1 MDTILRLLAEN
12 PESLGEVVKT
22 YITKYKEPVY
32 DVLKELM
39 IIAKDY
45 SENTEY
51 PAIQARTK
59 KNMFDAYSLLQ
70 RDVYEL
76 MFRKGWYSL
85 EEADSNKVS
94 SKYQMLSQEF
104 TELNG

>member
-1 MDTILRLLAEN
+1 METILRLLAEN

-45 SENTEY
+45 TEY

-59 KNMFDAYSLLQ
+59 KNMFDAY
-70 RDVYEL
+70 VNV
-76 MFRKGWYSL
+76 G
-85 EEADSNKVS
+85 
-94 SKYQMLSQEF
+94 F
-104 TELNG
+104 TENQALALMINDNIQLMKNIQKSVNNTSVKKSK